1 MNLLMLI
8 VSIVLVLSVYY
19 FLLKNT
25 IFGINA
31 KSGNYVGF
39 FVFYDLIIYIVPAIL
54 LLNIFPI
61 EDFRVAFKVKQETV
75 FWISSLILIS
85 LLVFYITLKILSGV
99 NRRYFY
105 LFPYTLSKNTN
116 IQNFIRITVFISL
129 SLILFAWLLYGVSHA
144 FTTSFISDISIS
156 TLRSEIKANSSVKA
170 LKHLFIFISPFIV
183 AVIASPI
190 YKKNKVER
198 ILLLISILYIT
209 SWGGSKGPLL
219 GSFIVYMISYATFNN
234 LRMNVYILFKLLI
247 FTILLLFIVYKV
259 VLFQYSDLTDLTAF
273 LDYFTQRMFV
283 AQTIGVYE
291 EFNLFLNN
299 YSYIWHGVP
308 FASSFIDF
316 PVFHKDLML
325 ISEDRINP
333 STIGIKNTFFI
344 AEAYG
349 MGGWLLLALSPV
361 WMAINYA
368 LTYIWM
374 TFIIDKLAFKN
385 FEYTKRIVGIALFSY
400 ISIMGGFSDLMFF
413 KLTIMITI
421 QIITFLIVTNFIK
434 KIKVYKKKETYV

>member
-129 SLILFAWLLYGVSHA
+129 SLILFAWLFYGVSHA

-259 VLFQYSDLTDLTAF
+259 VLFQYSDLTDVTAF

-325 ISEDRINP
+325 ISEDRIDP

-421 QIITFLIVTNFIK
+421 LIIPFLIVTNFINR
-434 KIKVYKKKETYV
+434 IKVYKKKETYV